1 MRKMVQIAPTSMNAL
16 EILESDTGKSFQEL
30 MDEAIAD
37 LRVKVAEDYI
47 HKDRFVETVEQM
59 MSLLERIEN
68 KLDKKADKP

>member
-37 LRVKVAEDYI
+37 LLKK
-47 HKDRFVETVEQM
+47 HKQPVTMREMFEKSAART
-59 MSLLERIEN
+59 RRP
-68 KLDKKADKP
+68 K

>member
-37 LRVKVAEDYI
+37 LLKK
-47 HKDRFVETVEQM
+47 HKQPVTMREMFEKSAVRT
-59 MSLLERIEN
+59 RRP
-68 KLDKKADKP
+68 K